1 MRQSSET
8 VDVPEAPESTDIPN
22 VSESSDT
29 RQQKLTVLRFLL
41 KLAVTLLVLWVI
53 FAFVFGIRQVSGEAM
68 YPRLRDGDLIL
79 FYRLESDYQIDD
91 VVTFRQDGMTYYGR
105 IVAQGGDV
113 VQVDES
119 GQLSVNGNVQ
129 QEEIFYETEPQNG
142 DVTYPYTVE
151 ADSYFIL
158 CDYRTVGTDSR
169 SYGAVARDELDGK
182 IITLLRRR
190 GV

>member
-1 MRQSSET
+1 MRQLSET
-8 VDVPEAPESTDIPN
+8 ADVPEAPESADTPN
-22 VSESSDT
+22 ASESSET

-113 VQVDES
+113 VQIDES

-169 SYGAVARDELDGK
+169 SYGAVARNELDGK

>member
-1 MRQSSET
+1 MRQLSET
-8 VDVPEAPESTDIPN
+8 ADVPEAPESADTPN
-22 VSESSDT
+22 ASESSET

-53 FAFVFGIRQVSGEAM
+53 FAFVFGIRQVSGETM

-113 VQVDES
+113 VQIDES

>member
-1 MRQSSET
+1 MRQLSET
-8 VDVPEAPESTDIPN
+8 ADVPEAPESADTPN
-22 VSESSDT
+22 ASESSET

-53 FAFVFGIRQVSGEAM
+53 FAFVFGIRQVSGETM

-113 VQVDES
+113 VQIDES

-169 SYGAVARDELDGK
+169 SYGAVARNELDGK

>member
-1 MRQSSET
+1 
-8 VDVPEAPESTDIPN
+8 
-22 VSESSDT
+22 
-29 RQQKLTVLRFLL
+29 
-41 KLAVTLLVLWVI
+41 
-53 FAFVFGIRQVSGEAM
+53 
-68 YPRLRDGDLIL
+68 
-79 FYRLESDYQIDD
+79 
-91 VVTFRQDGMTYYGR
+91 
-105 IVAQGGDV
+105 
-113 VQVDES
+113 
-119 GQLSVNGNVQ
+119 VQ

-169 SYGAVARDELDGK
+169 SYGAVARNELDGK

>member
-1 MRQSSET
+1 MRQSPET
-8 VDVPEAPESTDIPN
+8 VDAPEVPESTDTPN
-22 VSESSDT
+22 ASESSET

-113 VQVDES
+113 VQIDES

-129 QEEIFYETEPQNG
+129 QEEIFYETEPQIG